1 MTKLIIVESPT
12 KAKTITRFLKGK
24 YSVIAS
30 KGHIRDLPKSSIGVD
45 VKNNFEPEYVIPER
59 AEKNVADLKK
69 RAKAADE
76 ILLATDED
84 REGEAISY
92 HIAWVLNENSKS
104 KKTNSKQRET
114 DIKKYKRIVFHEI
127 TKDALE
133 NAIKNPRTVNM
144 DLVDAQQARRVLD
157 RLVGY
162 KLSPVLWKK
171 IRFGLS
177 AGRVQSVAL
186 RLVVQKERERDA
198 FKIEDYFLINGQFD
212 INKSSISAILESIS
226 GKKLVVKGKNKQ
238 TFLITT
244 KEEAQKV
251 CTDAKT
257 KDYLVDNIKQT
268 EKNRK
273 PYPPFTTSLLQQAAS
288 NIAGYSAQKTMRAAQ
303 KLYENGLITYHR
315 TDSFNLSQKFVKQA
329 EGFITK
335 NLGADYYEPH
345 FFKNKSKNA
354 QEAHEAIRPTSL
366 KNLPKNIDL
375 GSDERVI
382 YDLIFARALAVF
394 MPPIKTLVTTINIV
408 STDKK
413 YTFKTTGS
421 KVLFEGWNK
430 AYSFKS
436 SIKYTPLS
444 EDVILP
450 ELKENDVAKVKSV
463 ESEHKQTTPPA
474 RFSEASLIKTLE
486 KYGIGRPSTYAPT
499 ISTIIS
505 RGYVV
510 KENKALVPT
519 DLGKVVTKLLEDNF
533 KNIVDYNFTANIEED
548 LDKVAEG
555 KVQWQSLL
563 KDFYKPFEKEVNE
576 ASENLKRKDY
586 TVLSEAPKNI
596 KCPDC
601 GGKMVVK
608 IGRAGRFYSCAKF
621 PDCKGIRDINGQTEA
636 DVAKKA
642 NSKDFKAKYKKAP
655 KTTDGKDYILKR
667 GRFGEFWAHP
677 DYPKVKDAKPLELK
691 KSELVKEYGE
701 VPKTKDGRDFV
712 LKRGRF
718 GNFWAHPDYP
728 KVKET
733 IRIKTKAKK
742 NPKS

>member
-1 MTKLIIVESPT
+1 MSKLIIVESPT

-24 YSVIAS
+24 YTVIAS
-30 KGHIRDLPKSSIGVD
+30 KGHIRDLPKSNIGVD
-45 VKNNFEPEYVIPER
+45 VKNNFEPEYVIPEK
-59 AEKNVADLKK
+59 AEKNVADLKRK
-69 RAKAADE
+69 AKAADE

-92 HIAWVLNENSKS
+92 HIAWILNQNSKS
-104 KKTNSKQRET
+104 KTSKHPTSNVQ
-114 DIKKYKRIVFHEI
+114 IQKYKRIVFHEI

-162 KLSPVLWKK
+162 NLSPVLWKK

-186 RLVVQKERERDA
+186 RLIVEKERERDA
-198 FKIEDYFLINGQFD
+198 FKIEDYFLINGKFD
-212 INKSSISAILESIS
+212 INKSNIPASLESIS
-226 GKKLVVKGKNKQ
+226 GKKLVVKGKDKQ

-244 KEEAQKV
+244 KDAAQKV

-257 KDYLVDNIKQT
+257 KDYVVDNIKQT
-268 EKNRK
+268 EKNRR

-288 NIAGYSAQKTMRAAQ
+288 NIAGFSAQKTMRAAQ

-329 EGFITK
+329 EGFISK
-335 NLGADYYEPH
+335 NLGSEYYEPH

-375 GSDERVI
+375 GTDERVI

-394 MPPIKTLVTTINIV
+394 MPSIKSLVTTINIV

-413 YTFKTTGS
+413 YLFKTTGS
-421 KVLFEGWNK
+421 RVLFEGWNK
-430 AYSFKS
+430 AYSFNS

-450 ELKENDVAKVKSV
+450 DLKEQEKATVKSV

-474 RFSEASLIKTLE
+474 RYSEASLIKTLE

-499 ISTIIS
+499 ISTIVG

-519 DLGKVVTKLLEDNF
+519 DLGKIVTKLLEDNF
-533 KNIVDYNFTANIEED
+533 KNIVDYNFTAGVEQD
-548 LDKVAEG
+548 LDSVAEG
-555 KVQWQSLL
+555 KKDWQKVL
-563 KDFYKPFEKEVNE
+563 KDFYGPFEKEV
-576 ASENLKRKDY
+576 ASATDNLKRKDY
-586 TVLSEAPKNI
+586 TVLADAPKNI
-596 KCPDC
+596 KCPQC
-601 GGKMVVK
+601 KGKMVLK
-608 IGRAGRFYSCAKF
+608 LGRAGKFYSCAKF
-621 PDCKGIRDINGQTEA
+621 PDCKGIRDINGQTEE
-636 DVAKKA
+636 DVAKKV
-642 NSKDFKAKYKKAP
+642 NGKDFKAKYKQAP
-655 KTTDGKDYILKR
+655 KTEDGKNYILKR

-691 KSELVKEYGE
+691 KAELVKEYGE

-728 KVKET
+728 EVKET
-733 IRIKTKAKK
+733 IRIKAKK
-742 NPKS
+742 KGEK

>member
-1 MTKLIIVESPT
+1 MSKLIIVESPT

-30 KGHIRDLPKSSIGVD
+30 RGHIRDLPKSNIGVD
-45 VKNNFEPEYVIPER
+45 VKNNFEPEYVIPEK

-69 RAKAADE
+69 RAKVADE
-76 ILLATDED
+76 ILLATDGD

-92 HIAWVLNENSKS
+92 HIAWVLNENLKS
-104 KKTNSKQRET
+104 KKTNLKQQKSN
-114 DIKKYKRIVFHEI
+114 IKKYKRIVFHEI

-186 RLVVQKERERDA
+186 RLIVEKERERDA
-198 FKIEDYFLINGQFD
+198 FKIEDYFLINGKFN
-212 INKSSISAILESIS
+212 INKSNIPASLESIS
-226 GKKLVVKGKNKQ
+226 GKKLVVKGKNRQ

-273 PYPPFTTSLLQQAAS
+273 PYPPFTTSLLQQASS
-288 NIAGYSAQKTMRAAQ
+288 NVAGYSAQKTMRAAQ

-315 TDSFNLSQKFVKQA
+315 TDSFNLSQKFVKQS

-335 NLGADYYEPH
+335 NFGAEYYEPH

-354 QEAHEAIRPTSL
+354 QEAHEAIRPTGL

-382 YDLIFARALAVF
+382 YDLIFARSLAVF

-413 YTFKTTGS
+413 YNFKTTGS

-430 AYSFKS
+430 AYSFNS

-450 ELKENDVAKVKSV
+450 ELGVSDVAKVKSV

-499 ISTIIS
+499 IGTIVS

-548 LDKVAEG
+548 LDKVATG
-555 KVQWQSLL
+555 KRQWQNLL

-586 TVLSEAPKNI
+586 TVLSDAPKNI

-608 IGRAGRFYSCAKF
+608 IGRSGRFYSCAKF

-642 NSKDFKAKYKKAP
+642 NSKDFKAKYKQAP
-655 KTTDGKDYILKR
+655 KTADGKDYILKR

-691 KSELVKEYGE
+691 KSALVKEYGE
-701 VPKTKDGRDFV
+701 VPKTKDGRNFQ

-718 GNFWAHPDYP
+718 GNFWSHPDYP

-742 NPKS
+742 KSKS